1 MKKLFKQKNKAFT
14 RTPKFGVT
22 PKGGGFTL
30 VETLV
35 AISIFTMSI
44 LGLIT
49 VLASGIADT
58 NYAKRKIIATYL
70 AQEGIEY
77 VRNMRD
83 TYVLYSANPT
93 TGWTAFNNK
102 LLSVSANCQGA
113 NGCYFDDRN
122 VSFSDT
128 TLPMTDLLFTAC
140 TSSTCANAPLLYNST
155 TGKYGYV
162 SGSSSGFT
170 RKIFFIYSSANE
182 ARFSSTVYWTQ
193 GSGSRSVV
201 LSGSVYN
208 WVE

>member
-1 MKKLFKQKNKAFT
+1 MRKFFKQKNT
-14 RTPKFGVT
+14 
-22 PKGGGFTL
+22 GFTL

-35 AISIFTMSI
+35 AISIFTISI
-44 LGLIT
+44 LGLMA
-49 VLASGIADT
+49 VLASGIANT

-83 TYVLYSANPT
+83 TYALYSANPSA
-93 TGWTAFNNK
+93 GWTAFNNK
-102 LLSVSANCQGA
+102 LLGANCQGA

-128 TLPMTDLLFTAC
+128 TLPMADLLFTAC

-201 LSGSVYN
+201 LSESVYN